1 MPFLVTADTRLRVY
15 LSSDVVGRYLEQA
28 EKAGVDV
35 EQLLSDRLAACV
47 THTAAKPIYFN
58 DAERQELEKMLGKN
72 IVTTKDLLAQI
83 RNAISVRIGTQKI
96 TLKPGLLS
104 RLKTRCLGMRWEE
117 FLEKIITEDLERYA
131 GMR

>member
-28 EKAGVDV
+28 EKAGVDI

-83 RNAISVRIGTQKI
+83 RNAISVR
-96 TLKPGLLS
+96 
-104 RLKTRCLGMRWEE
+104 LGMRWEE

>member
-28 EKAGVDV
+28 DKAGIDV

-47 THTAAKPIYFN
+47 THTAQKPIYFS
-58 DAERQELEKMLGKN
+58 DGERQELEKILGKN
-72 IVTTKDLLAQI
+72 ILNAKDLLAQI

-96 TLKPGLLS
+96 TLKPGLLQ